1 MFTAEIRINGCIV
14 GILHAQN
21 KGHLSCGTNGNF
33 RKYDYEYYEPSVGII
48 DERQPLHKKGSIV
61 VDRDCGLSAII
72 GEIFTEINK

>member
-14 GILHAQN
+14 GVLHAQN
-21 KGHLSCGTNGNF
+21 KGRSSRDASGDF

-48 DERQPLHKKGSIV
+48 DECQPLHKKGSII
-61 VDRDCGLSAII
+61 VDRDRGLSAIM